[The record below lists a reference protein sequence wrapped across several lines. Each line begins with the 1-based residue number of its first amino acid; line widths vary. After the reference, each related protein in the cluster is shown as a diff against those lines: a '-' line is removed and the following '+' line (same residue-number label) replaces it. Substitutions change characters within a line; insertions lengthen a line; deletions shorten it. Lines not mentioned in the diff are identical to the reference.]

1 MAGRSITITGWVRPG
16 LNMGCLKGGG
26 PGQLDLINIIIMTWS
41 LSWWSWTLL
50 GRPGE
55 TWRKLPSPSPCCLL
69 SSAVKICVDCR
80 LHLIVMFFT
89 HYTLLSPVV
98 GVTAA
103 VSSSEKSLSSRSQL
117 AEREMR
123 ETSLQTSL
131 QLAALLSTLLFFL
144 YLIWSIIRI
153 ITPIDLLTSLGG

>member
-1 MAGRSITITGWVRPG
+1 M
-16 LNMGCLKGGG
+16 
-26 PGQLDLINIIIMTWS
+26 
-41 LSWWSWTLL
+41 
-50 GRPGE
+50 
-55 TWRKLPSPSPCCLL
+55 
-69 SSAVKICVDCR
+69 
-80 LHLIVMFFT
+80 
-89 HYTLLSPVV
+89 LSPVV

-117 AEREMR
+117 AEREIR

-153 ITPIDLLTSLGG
+153 ITPVDLLTSLGG